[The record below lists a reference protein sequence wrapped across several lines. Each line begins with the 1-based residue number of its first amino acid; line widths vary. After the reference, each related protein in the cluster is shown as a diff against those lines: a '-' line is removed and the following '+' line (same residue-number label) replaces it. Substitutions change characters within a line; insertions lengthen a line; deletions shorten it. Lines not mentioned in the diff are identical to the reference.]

1 MHSRTAWCIIPAMQT
16 ILVFVPFSRYIFRQT
31 LAGVRRFY
39 GNEAKVQVIENCT
52 DASRLRE
59 LLDFWHPDGC
69 IVEASEG
76 TGIFTRRNLGN
87 TPIVYLDRAKF
98 DGAAFD
104 VAQDYAA
111 GAAEAARELISSTTP
126 HYAFVGYRTATT
138 WSRERGKA
146 FQKAVRLNGLPCA
159 NFERILP
166 GNERQKALR
175 EWVAALPTPCG
186 IMAANDIVAEEVLAV
201 CSNLKLRV
209 PEDVMVV
216 GCDNDEQIC
225 EQTTPAISSVC
236 PDFERG
242 GYLCAKLLDAQMRN
256 QRLRPKRLTYGIIGL
271 LRRSSSVPA
280 LKSDSRVTAAVKIIR
295 AMACNGLSAADVAS
309 SMGCSKRL
317 AQMRFRSITG
327 KTIRDAISEVR
338 MERAMVL
345 LMGGDMPIGAIAKSC
360 GYNSDTALR
369 IAFRKHFGMPMRDY
383 RAKAKLGH

>member
-1 MHSRTAWCIIPAMQT
+1 MHYHAAWCIIPAMQT

-31 LAGVRRFY
+31 LAGVRRFF
-39 GNEAKVQVIENCT
+39 GSEAKVQVVENCT
-52 DASRLRE
+52 EASRLRE

-76 TGIFTRRNLGN
+76 TGIFTKRNLGN

-146 FQKAVRLNGLPCA
+146 FQRAVRLNGLPCA
-159 NFERILP
+159 NFEKILP

-175 EWVAALPTPCG
+175 EWIAALPTPCG

-242 GYLCAKLLDAQMRN
+242 GYLCAEMLEERIRN
-256 QRLRPKRLTYGIIGL
+256 PGLRPKRLTYGIIGL
-271 LRRSSSVPA
+271 IRRNSSIPA
-280 LKSDSRVTAAVKIIR
+280 LKSDSRVTAAVKDIR
-295 AMACNGLSAADVAS
+295 SRACEGLRVADVVAL
-309 SMGCSKRL
+309 MGCSRRL
-317 AQMRFRSITG
+317 AEMRFHNVTG
-327 KTIRDAISEVR
+327 KTIRDAIAEIR
-338 MERAMVL
+338 MERVLVL
-345 LMGGDMPIGAIAKSC
+345 LRGGDTPIQAIAKSC

-369 IAFRKHFGMPMRDY
+369 IAFRKRFGMSMRDY
-383 RAKAKLGH
+383 RTQAFTA